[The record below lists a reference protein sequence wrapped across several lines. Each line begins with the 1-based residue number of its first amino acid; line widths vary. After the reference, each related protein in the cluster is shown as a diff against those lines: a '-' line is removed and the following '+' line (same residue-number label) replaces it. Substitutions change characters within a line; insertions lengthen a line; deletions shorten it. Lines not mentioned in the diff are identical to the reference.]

1 MGHRTSVDRG
11 LDRSETSSSA
21 ALRRLG
27 AQLAAD
33 PAWIPAASREI
44 AEAVLR
50 ELPRLRDDEE
60 LRATT
65 FAGADSNVRQI
76 IEILRAG
83 ADPSEAA
90 PPPTAIEHAYEYV
103 HRGVPVDLLLRA
115 YQVGQARF
123 IQVLSTAVRDAI
135 DDPDAVAAALEEVAA
150 TTLAYINAVIG
161 DLIKRYALERDRWVR
176 SAAAV
181 RAQTVRAL
189 LAGEPIDLDT
199 AEQRLG
205 YTLRRAH
212 LGFVVWSP
220 PQSAGIADMGALER
234 AAAEFAGELGGS
246 GRLIVPFGTQLIAGW
261 VGGFDGAVPP
271 TIPQVDV
278 EVAPEARG
286 AIGSPGTGI
295 EGFGRSHREAMQAR
309 RVAELTGRRPGSV
322 VAYRDVA
329 LTALAS
335 ADLEHARDFVRRQL
349 GPLAGGDDDILR
361 LAGTLRVYLEER
373 SSPTRTAERLGVHA
387 NTVANRI
394 RAAQD
399 LLGGPIE
406 DSVSELLVALRL
418 APMVRG
424 AAAGRGQPG

>member
-1 MGHRTSVDRG
+1 MGRRTSVDRG

-33 PAWIPAASREI
+33 PAWMRAASREI

-181 RAQTVRAL
+181 RAQTVRTV

-234 AAAEFAGELGGS
+234 AAAEFAGELSGS

-261 VGGFDGAVPP
+261 VGGFDGSVPR

-278 EVAPEARG
+278 GVAPEARG

-295 EGFGRSHREAMQAR
+295 EGFGRSHREAMHAR

-349 GPLAGGDDDILR
+349 GALAGDDDDILR

-399 LLGGPIE
+399 LLGGSIE